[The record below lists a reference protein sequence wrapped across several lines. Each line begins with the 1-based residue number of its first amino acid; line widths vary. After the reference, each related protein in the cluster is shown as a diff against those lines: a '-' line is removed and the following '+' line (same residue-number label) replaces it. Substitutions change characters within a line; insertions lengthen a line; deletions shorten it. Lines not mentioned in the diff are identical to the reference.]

1 MTKNWLNKTY
11 KFLEKDSDDTLIKL
25 FETFVALLRGRPSA
39 SREDVELYFRKYD
52 GLYTAMNKVNPR
64 NISGANGKIYTKN
77 LNEIKGHFR
86 EGSDY
91 HNFTP
96 YLDFTLYTN
105 AMIALTVEEKEIEAE
120 IHTLEESIKIKE
132 KEIDEI
138 ETFKSNVHEVI
149 DYEVQAEEE
158 KKQLDMMKEHY
169 TLLLLRSKKLNK
181 CSKFFQKY
189 FFRDIKDKKKLRSNR
204 LEKIDTM
211 DDLDNVED
219 IDEVVENMDLAATV
233 TRIKKDSSND
243 NPLATDIGL
252 AKTLEKTKVY
262 TGASTGKGGKSNGA
276 KNKKEEEKADPR
288 KNMDSSLG
296 DSSEEESSKDDATD
310 RPSDEDSNSR
320 SEDKSYSRSYE
331 ESSG

>member
-1 MTKNWLNKTY
+1 
-11 KFLEKDSDDTLIKL
+11 
-25 FETFVALLRGRPSA
+25 
-39 SREDVELYFRKYD
+39 
-52 GLYTAMNKVNPR
+52 MNKVNPR

-77 LNEIKGHFR
+77 LDEIKGQFR

-105 AMIALTVEEKEIEAE
+105 SMIALTVEEKEIEAE

-138 ETFKSNVHEVI
+138 ETFKRNVHEVI

-243 NPLATDIGL
+243 NPLATDIGI
-252 AKTLEKTKVY
+252 AKTLEKAKVY
-262 TGASTGKGGKSNGA
+262 TSASSGKGGKSNGA
-276 KNKKEEEKADPR
+276 KNTKDKKEEEKVDPR

-320 SEDKSYSRSYE
+320 SEDKSYSGSE